1 MSAQLKKEGL
11 QERTEEYWKNRP
23 GYDCYIKELLG
34 RELHYVQSQDAK
46 SQEDAPKRLRGVGK
60 PVHTLALT
68 VGESFE
74 PLLQVI
80 CVLRPKR
87 VVLILNRFYGG
98 TPGCDHG
105 CSLKKLIK
113 SLPQAPDLPEDMR
126 PALQDDAFELIELA
140 KDSPT
145 QVFRALRDA
154 MRKSE
159 AQPPPGHV
167 NVVDITGAKKSM
179 VVGAFLY
186 AAHSGLL
193 ITYVDFDEYNTD
205 WGRPYG
211 YTCRIGEI
219 ANPYEAFRLRDWE
232 QVRRLYESYSFRN
245 ARTLLGEAGSSA
257 KSGSGILGAM
267 SQTLDGDGKSLYD
280 ESDINRVQRLA
291 TVFEMY
297 EAWENGDYAR
307 AKALAIRFDS
317 SLPDDAIPW
326 SVAELGDVWPSAAD
340 AVDAGSAA
348 DSLLRAHLA
357 LKQGGSK
364 PSDSLFAQPTKLL
377 AYVRDELA
385 KIERLIAKNEDYR
398 SAYLRAA
405 GLEEFLLKARLCLSW
420 LTGKLSVTV
429 GKNAPVASNALTD
442 TDYATGF
449 KAITGY
455 SSADTMR
462 ETLQRKRPLDLKNT
476 NMKVELATSAPILNE
491 YWKDKALDFDAFVS
505 DWRNPGFSRLRGE
518 AIHTHLYIHR
528 NVAEAALALVRAAV
542 EEFEINWL
550 EHFHPRVCIEIT
562 NKTVEAPSWGH
573 LCDVCQLDFLP
584 PRLHSDTTQEV

>member
-1 MSAQLKKEGL
+1 MAAQLRKEDPKS
-11 QERTEEYWKNRP
+11 RTEEYWENRLS
-23 GYDCYIKELLG
+23 YDDYVRELLG
-34 RELHYVQSQDAK
+34 RELQHAK
-46 SQEDAPKRLRGVGK
+46 SQGDADMRLRGVGK

-74 PLLQVI
+74 PLLQVV

-87 VVLILNRFYGG
+87 VALILNSFYGG
-98 TPGCDHG
+98 TPGYDHG
-105 CSLKKLIK
+105 CDLKERIK
-113 SLPQAPDLPEDMR
+113 SLHQVPDLPDDMR
-126 PALQDDAFELIELA
+126 PELQDDAFELIELE

-154 MRKSE
+154 IRKPE
-159 AQPPPGHV
+159 AQPTPGHV

-186 AAHSGLL
+186 AAHSGLP

-245 ARTLLGEAGSSA
+245 ARALLGEAGSSA

-267 SQTLDGDGKSLYD
+267 SQTLDGDGESLYD

-291 TVFEMY
+291 TLFEIY

-307 AKALAIRFDS
+307 AKALAIRFDP
-317 SLPDDAIPW
+317 SLPEDAIPW
-326 SVAELGDVWPSAAD
+326 SIVELGAVWPGAENVSD
-340 AVDAGSAA
+340 ARSAA
-348 DSLLRAHLA
+348 DSLLKAHLA
-357 LKQGGSK
+357 LKQGSSK

-385 KIERLIAKNEDYR
+385 KIERLITKNEDYR

-405 GLEEFLLKARLCLSW
+405 GLEEFLLKTRLCMSW
-420 LTGKLSVTV
+420 LAGKLNVTV
-429 GKNAPVASNALTD
+429 GNNAPVISSVLPDEDQNK
-442 TDYATGF
+442 GF
-449 KAITGY
+449 RAITSH

-462 ETLQRKRPLDLKNT
+462 ESLRGKKSLDLTRVANI
-476 NMKVELATSAPILNE
+476 NMKMELATSCLTLID
-491 YWKDKALDFDAFVS
+491 YWKGKDLDFDAFVS
-505 DWRNPGFSRLRGE
+505 DRGNPGFSRLRGE
-518 AIHTHLYIHR
+518 AIHTHLYIPR
-528 NVAEAALALVRAAV
+528 NVAEAALDIVRAAV
-542 EEFEINWL
+542 EEFEKNWL
-550 EHFHPRVCIEIT
+550 EHFHPGTCTRFNDILLT
-562 NKTVEAPSWGH
+562 APSWGR
-573 LCDVCQLDFLP
+573 LCEICQIDFLP
-584 PRLHSDTTQEV
+584 PRLRSDTTQEV